1 MFKKNFW
8 TTKNVVFLILTI
20 ILLIFLPKISGILLL
35 FFASYVIAA
44 ALNPYVNKLQS
55 KMSRGLASTIV
66 ISGGLIAVIAL
77 FLPIFIIAYK
87 EIRVFVTM
95 LPEKLTAL
103 TNFILAQ
110 KFNGQSISDMVD
122 LNSILGSSSNIA
134 QNIFSQSWNITM
146 GFTQVIV
153 VAFAIFMIVFYL
165 LVDKSYLRTKFLEFF
180 PPNLKDMASCILS
193 SITLKVG
200 SYVRAQILSM
210 ITVGVMVMISLMI
223 LRIDYA
229 LLLGLI
235 SGILDIIPL
244 LGPTI
249 AVALIILVAAQAGW
263 VKVVLAIVAFLI
275 VQQISNYMIRPFL
288 FGKFM
293 ALHPLMVFFSLFV
306 AQQFLGVWG
315 VILAPAIAATV
326 CVLIDELYLIPI
338 NRSKDIE
345 EAAE

>member
-1 MFKKNFW
+1 MFKNFW
-8 TTKNVVFLILTI
+8 TSKNIVFLILA
-20 ILLIFLPKISGILLL
+20 ILLLLFIPKIMGILLL

-44 ALNPYVNKLQS
+44 ALNPYVNKLET
-55 KMSRGLASTIV
+55 KMSRGLATTIV
-66 ISGGLIAVIAL
+66 LSVSFTAVVAL
-77 FLPIFIIAYK
+77 FLPIFVIAFK
-87 EIRVFVTM
+87 EIKVFITL
-95 LPEKLTAL
+95 LPQKLSAL
-103 TNFILAQ
+103 STFLLTQ
-110 KFNGQSISDMVD
+110 KFNGQTISEMVD
-122 LNSILGSSSNIA
+122 LNSILHPSSDVA
-134 QNIFSQSWNITM
+134 QNIFNQSVNITM
-146 GFTQVIV
+146 GLTQVIV
-153 VAFAIFMIVFYL
+153 VSFAITMIVFYL

-210 ITVGVMVMISLMI
+210 VTVGVMVMFSLI
-223 LRIDYA
+223 LLGIDYP

-235 SGILDIIPL
+235 SGILDIIPI

-249 AVALIILVAAQAGW
+249 ALALIILVTAQLGW
-263 VKVVLAIVAFLI
+263 LKVILAIVAFLI

-315 VILAPAIAATV
+315 VILAPAIAATI

-338 NRSKDIE
+338 NRGKDIE
-345 EAAE
+345 EKAD

>member
-1 MFKKNFW
+1 MLKEFW
-8 TTKNVVFLILTI
+8 TPKNIIFLILVI
-20 ILLIFLPKISGILLL
+20 IVLLFVPKIMGILLL

-44 ALNPYVNKLQS
+44 ALNPYVNRLQK
-55 KMSRGLASTIV
+55 KMSRGLAATTV
-66 ISGGLIAVIAL
+66 VTGGIIAVVAL
-77 FLPIFIIAYK
+77 FFFFFVIAYK
-87 EIRVFVTM
+87 DSRVFVTM
-95 LPEKLTAL
+95 LAEELTLL
-103 TNFILAQ
+103 TKFLLAQ
-110 KFNGQSISDMVD
+110 KFNGQNISELVD
-122 LNSILGSSSNIA
+122 LNSILGSSSQLA
-134 QNIFSQSWNITM
+134 QNIFSQSVNITV

-153 VAFAIFMIVFYL
+153 LAFAITMIVFYL
-165 LVDKSYLRTKFLEFF
+165 LVDKTYIRAKFLEFF
-180 PPNLKDMASCILS
+180 PADIKDMASCILS

-210 ITVGVMVMISLMI
+210 VAVGVLVMLSLMV
-223 LRIDYA
+223 LGVDYS

-249 AVALIILVAAQAGW
+249 ALALIILVTVQLGW
-263 VKVVLAIVAFLI
+263 IKVILAVAAFLI
-275 VQQISNYMIRPFL
+275 IQQISNYMIRPFL

-315 VILAPAIAATV
+315 VILAPAIAATI

-338 NRSKDIE
+338 NRGKDIVE
-345 EAAE
+345 TSD

>member
-1 MFKKNFW
+1 MFKNFW
-8 TTKNVVFLILTI
+8 TSKNIVFLILA
-20 ILLIFLPKISGILLL
+20 ILLLLFIPKIMGILLL

-44 ALNPYVNKLQS
+44 ALNPYVNKLET
-55 KMSRGLASTIV
+55 KMSRGLATTIV
-66 ISGGLIAVIAL
+66 LSVSFTAVVAL
-77 FLPIFIIAYK
+77 FLPIFVIAFK
-87 EIRVFVTM
+87 EIKVFITL
-95 LPEKLTAL
+95 LPQKLSAL
-103 TNFILAQ
+103 STFLLTQ
-110 KFNGQSISDMVD
+110 KFNGQTISEMVD
-122 LNSILGSSSNIA
+122 LNSILHPSSDVA
-134 QNIFSQSWNITM
+134 QNIFNQSVNITV

-153 VAFAIFMIVFYL
+153 VSFAITMIVFYL
-165 LVDKSYLRTKFLEFF
+165 LVDKTYLRTKFLEFF
-180 PPNLKDMASCILS
+180 PPNLKDMASSILS

-210 ITVGVMVMISLMI
+210 VTVGVMVMFSLI
-223 LRIDYA
+223 LLGIDYP

-235 SGILDIIPL
+235 SGLLDIIPI

-249 AVALIILVAAQAGW
+249 ALALIILVTAQLGW
-263 VKVVLAIVAFLI
+263 LKVILAIVAFLI

-315 VILAPAIAATV
+315 VILAPAIAATI

-338 NRSKDIE
+338 NRGKDIE
-345 EAAE
+345 EKAE

>member
-1 MFKKNFW
+1 MFKNFW
-8 TTKNVVFLILTI
+8 TTKNVIFLILTV
-20 ILLIFLPKISGILLL
+20 ILLLFIPKITGILLL

-44 ALNPYVNKLQS
+44 ALNPYVNKLEK
-55 KMSRGLASTIV
+55 KMSRGLATTTV
-66 ISGGLIAVIAL
+66 LTGGLVAVVAL

-95 LPEKLTAL
+95 LPEKLAML
-103 TNFILAQ
+103 SNFLLNQ
-110 KFNGQSISDMVD
+110 KFNGQNISDMVD
-122 LNSILGSSSNIA
+122 LNSILGSSSNLA
-134 QNIFSQSWNITM
+134 QNIFNQSVNITM
-146 GFTQVIV
+146 GFTQVLV
-153 VAFAIFMIVFYL
+153 VAFAITMIVFYL

-180 PPNLKDMASCILS
+180 PPSMKDMASCILS

-210 ITVGVMVMISLMI
+210 VTVGIMVMFSLV
-223 LRIDYA
+223 LLGVEYS

-235 SGILDIIPL
+235 AGILDIIPI

-249 AVALIILVAAQAGW
+249 ALALIILVTAQLGW

-338 NRSKDIE
+338 NKGKDIE
-345 EAAE
+345 EASK

>member
-1 MFKKNFW
+1 
-8 TTKNVVFLILTI
+8 
-20 ILLIFLPKISGILLL
+20 
-35 FFASYVIAA
+35 
-44 ALNPYVNKLQS
+44 
-55 KMSRGLASTIV
+55 
-66 ISGGLIAVIAL
+66 
-77 FLPIFIIAYK
+77 
-87 EIRVFVTM
+87 
-95 LPEKLTAL
+95 
-103 TNFILAQ
+103 
-110 KFNGQSISDMVD
+110 MVD
-122 LNSILGSSSNIA
+122 LNSILGSSSNLA
-134 QNIFSQSWNITM
+134 QNIFSQSVNITM
-146 GFTQVIV
+146 GLTQVLV

-180 PPNLKDMASCILS
+180 PPNIKDFASCILS

-210 ITVGVMVMISLMI
+210 VTVGIMVTISLFI

-249 AVALIILVAAQAGW
+249 SVALIILVAAQLGW
-263 VKVVLAIVAFLI
+263 VKVTLAIVAFLI

-338 NRSKDIE
+338 NRSKDEIE
-345 EAAE
+345 EQAD

>member
-1 MFKKNFW
+1 MLKEFW
-8 TTKNVVFLILTI
+8 TPKNIIFLILVI
-20 ILLIFLPKISGILLL
+20 IVLLFVPKIMGILLL

-44 ALNPYVNKLQS
+44 ALNPYVNRLQK
-55 KMSRGLASTIV
+55 KMSRGLAATTV
-66 ISGGLIAVIAL
+66 VTGGIIAVVAL
-77 FLPIFIIAYK
+77 FLPIFVIAYK

-95 LPEKLTAL
+95 LPEKLTLL
-103 TNFILAQ
+103 TKFLLAQ
-110 KFNGQSISDMVD
+110 KFNGQNISELVD
-122 LNSILGSSSNIA
+122 LNSILGSSSQLA
-134 QNIFSQSWNITM
+134 QNIFSQSVNITV

-153 VAFAIFMIVFYL
+153 LAFAITMIVFYL
-165 LVDKSYLRTKFLEFF
+165 LVDKTYIRAKFLEFF
-180 PPNLKDMASCILS
+180 PADIKDMASCILS

-210 ITVGVMVMISLMI
+210 VAVGVLVMLSLMV
-223 LRIDYA
+223 LGVDYS

-249 AVALIILVAAQAGW
+249 ALALIILVTVQLGW
-263 VKVVLAIVAFLI
+263 IKVILAVAAFLI
-275 VQQISNYMIRPFL
+275 IQQISNYMIRPFL

-315 VILAPAIAATV
+315 VILAPAIAATI

-338 NRSKDIE
+338 NRGKDIVE
-345 EAAE
+345 TSD

>member
-1 MFKKNFW
+1 MLKEFW
-8 TTKNVVFLILTI
+8 TPKNIIFLILVI
-20 ILLIFLPKISGILLL
+20 IVLLFVPKIMGILLL

-44 ALNPYVNKLQS
+44 ALNPYVNRLQK
-55 KMSRGLASTIV
+55 KMSRGLAATTV
-66 ISGGLIAVIAL
+66 VTGGIIAVVAL
-77 FLPIFIIAYK
+77 FLPIFVIAYK

-95 LPEKLTAL
+95 LPEKLTLL
-103 TNFILAQ
+103 TKFLLAQ
-110 KFNGQSISDMVD
+110 KFNGQNISELVD
-122 LNSILGSSSNIA
+122 LNSILGSSSQLA
-134 QNIFSQSWNITM
+134 QNIFSQSVNITV

-153 VAFAIFMIVFYL
+153 LAFAITMIVFYL
-165 LVDKSYLRTKFLEFF
+165 LVDKTYIRAKFLEFF
-180 PPNLKDMASCILS
+180 PADIKDMASCILS

-210 ITVGVMVMISLMI
+210 VAVGVLVMLSLMV
-223 LRIDYA
+223 LGVDYS

-249 AVALIILVAAQAGW
+249 ALALIILVTVQLGW
-263 VKVVLAIVAFLI
+263 IKVILAVAAFLI
-275 VQQISNYMIRPFL
+275 IQQISNYMIRPFL

-315 VILAPAIAATV
+315 VILAPAIAATI

-338 NRSKDIE
+338 NRGKDIVE
-345 EAAE
+345 ISD

>member
-1 MFKKNFW
+1 MLKEFW
-8 TTKNVVFLILTI
+8 TPKNIIFLILVI
-20 ILLIFLPKISGILLL
+20 IVLLFVPKIMGILLL

-44 ALNPYVNKLQS
+44 ALNPYVNRLQK
-55 KMSRGLASTIV
+55 KMSRGLAATTV
-66 ISGGLIAVIAL
+66 VTGGIIAVVAL
-77 FLPIFIIAYK
+77 FLPIFVIAYK

-95 LPEKLTAL
+95 LPEKLTLL
-103 TNFILAQ
+103 TKFLLAQ
-110 KFNGQSISDMVD
+110 KFNGQNISELVD
-122 LNSILGSSSNIA
+122 LNSILGSSSQLA
-134 QNIFSQSWNITM
+134 QNIFSQSVNITV
-146 GFTQVIV
+146 GFTHVIV
-153 VAFAIFMIVFYL
+153 LAFAITMIVFYL
-165 LVDKSYLRTKFLEFF
+165 LVDKTYIRAKFLEFF
-180 PPNLKDMASCILS
+180 PADIKDMASCILS

-210 ITVGVMVMISLMI
+210 VAVGVLVMLSLMV
-223 LRIDYA
+223 LGVDYS

-249 AVALIILVAAQAGW
+249 ALALIILVTVQLGW
-263 VKVVLAIVAFLI
+263 IKVILAVAAFLI
-275 VQQISNYMIRPFL
+275 IQQISNYMIRPFL

-315 VILAPAIAATV
+315 VILAPAIAATI

-338 NRSKDIE
+338 NRGKDIVE
-345 EAAE
+345 TSD

>member
-1 MFKKNFW
+1 M
-8 TTKNVVFLILTI
+8 
-20 ILLIFLPKISGILLL
+20 
-35 FFASYVIAA
+35 
-44 ALNPYVNKLQS
+44 
-55 KMSRGLASTIV
+55 
-66 ISGGLIAVIAL
+66 
-77 FLPIFIIAYK
+77 
-87 EIRVFVTM
+87 
-95 LPEKLTAL
+95 
-103 TNFILAQ
+103 
-110 KFNGQSISDMVD
+110 
-122 LNSILGSSSNIA
+122 
-134 QNIFSQSWNITM
+134 
-146 GFTQVIV
+146 
-153 VAFAIFMIVFYL
+153 
-165 LVDKSYLRTKFLEFF
+165 
-180 PPNLKDMASCILS
+180 
-193 SITLKVG
+193 
-200 SYVRAQILSM
+200 SM

-345 EAAE
+345 ETAE

>member
-1 MFKKNFW
+1 MLKEFW
-8 TTKNVVFLILTI
+8 TPKNIIFLILVI
-20 ILLIFLPKISGILLL
+20 IVLLFVPKIMGILLL

-44 ALNPYVNKLQS
+44 ALNPYVNRLQK
-55 KMSRGLASTIV
+55 KMSRGLAATTV
-66 ISGGLIAVIAL
+66 VTGGIIAVVAL
-77 FLPIFIIAYK
+77 FLPIFVIAYK

-95 LPEKLTAL
+95 LPEKLTLL
-103 TNFILAQ
+103 TKFLLAQ
-110 KFNGQSISDMVD
+110 KFNGQNISELVD
-122 LNSILGSSSNIA
+122 LNSILGSSSQLA
-134 QNIFSQSWNITM
+134 QNIFSQSVNITV

-153 VAFAIFMIVFYL
+153 LAFAITMIVFYL
-165 LVDKSYLRTKFLEFF
+165 LVDKTYIRAKFLEFF
-180 PPNLKDMASCILS
+180 PADIKDMASCILS

-210 ITVGVMVMISLMI
+210 VAVGVLVMLSLMV
-223 LRIDYA
+223 LGVDYS

-249 AVALIILVAAQAGW
+249 ALALIILVTVQLGW
-263 VKVVLAIVAFLI
+263 IKVILAVAAFLI
-275 VQQISNYMIRPFL
+275 IQQISNYMIRRFL
-288 FGKFM
+288 LGKFM

-315 VILAPAIAATV
+315 VILAPAIAATI

-338 NRSKDIE
+338 NRGKDIVE
-345 EAAE
+345 TSD

>member
-8 TTKNVVFLILTI
+8 TTKNVIFLILAI
-20 ILLIFLPKISGILLL
+20 ILLLFLPQISGILLL

-44 ALNPYVNKLQS
+44 ALNPYVNKLQN
-55 KMSRGLASTIV
+55 KMSRGLATTIV
-66 ISGGLIAVIAL
+66 LTGCTVAVIAL
-77 FLPIFIIAYK
+77 FLPIFVIAFK

-95 LPEKLTAL
+95 LPEKLAAL
-103 TNFILAQ
+103 SDFILAQ
-110 KFNGQSISDMVD
+110 KFNGQSISDLVD
-122 LNSILGSSSNIA
+122 LSSILGSSTNLA
-134 QNIFSQSWNITM
+134 QNIFNQSVNITM
-146 GFTQVIV
+146 GFTQVII

-180 PPNLKDMASCILS
+180 PPNLKDAASNILS

-210 ITVGVMVMISLMI
+210 ITVGIMVMLSLI
-223 LRIDYA
+223 LLRVEYA

-235 SGILDIIPL
+235 SGILDIIPI

-263 VKVVLAIVAFLI
+263 IKVILAIVAFLV

-315 VILAPAIAATV
+315 VILAPAIAATI

-338 NRSKDIE
+338 NRSKEDIE
-345 EAAE
+345 E

>member
-1 MFKKNFW
+1 MFKDFW
-8 TTKNVVFLILTI
+8 TPKNIIFLILVI
-20 ILLIFLPKISGILLL
+20 IVLLFVPKITGILLL

-44 ALNPYVNKLQS
+44 ALNPYVNRLQK
-55 KMSRGLASTIV
+55 KMSRGLAATTV
-66 ISGGLIAVIAL
+66 VTGGIIAVVAL
-77 FLPIFIIAYK
+77 FLPIFVIAYK

-95 LPEKLTAL
+95 LPEKLTLL
-103 TNFILAQ
+103 TKFLLAQ
-110 KFNGQSISDMVD
+110 KFNGQNISELVD
-122 LNSILGSSSNIA
+122 LNSILGSSSQLA
-134 QNIFSQSWNITM
+134 QNIFSQSVNITV

-153 VAFAIFMIVFYL
+153 LAFAITMIVFYL
-165 LVDKSYLRTKFLEFF
+165 LVDKTYIRAKFLEFF
-180 PPNLKDMASCILS
+180 PADIKDMASCILS

-210 ITVGVMVMISLMI
+210 VAVGVLVMLSLMV
-223 LRIDYA
+223 LGVDYS

-249 AVALIILVAAQAGW
+249 ALALIILVTVQLGW
-263 VKVVLAIVAFLI
+263 IKVILAVAAFLI
-275 VQQISNYMIRPFL
+275 IQQISNYMIRPLL

-315 VILAPAIAATV
+315 VILAPAIAATI

-338 NRSKDIE
+338 NRGKDIVE
-345 EAAE
+345 TSD